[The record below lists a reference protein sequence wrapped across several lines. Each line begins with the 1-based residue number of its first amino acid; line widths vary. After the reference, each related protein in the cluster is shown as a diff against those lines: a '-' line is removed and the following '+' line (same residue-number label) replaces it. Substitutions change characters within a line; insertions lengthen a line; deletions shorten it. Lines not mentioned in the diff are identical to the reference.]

1 MLRATLSAFVFS
13 VALLPCQDKPD
24 EGSTGRVEKRMQAA
38 RERALREGK
47 DLAEIL
53 GSKEGKGDLE
63 GEEMNRLSEMARV
76 AREGMR
82 GAGSFVRFVPSVRPA
97 KLMPGQS
104 GTLFVTATLSGQAVL
119 QAPLAMERLSGERQG
134 LVTLGAM
141 TAHAAEPGRLAAAY
155 LGRPVY
161 DNYVILEVPVTMAP
175 DAEVGSRQKVQ
186 VEWRFDIHD
195 GATAQLVGK
204 FIDGAAIDIE
214 VGQAS
219 DPMVKG
225 GAKPPAEA
233 RGATPPPPTAP
244 AGPAAM
250 VHETSPVKPRVVA
263 GVAPR
268 TVPEGAVSEDP
279 ASSANQPGAPTG
291 SELPP
296 TEAPVGVLPIA
307 VGGGLLLLVIVLL
320 LARKR

>member
-1 MLRATLSAFVFS
+1 MLRATLSAFLFS
-13 VALLPCQDKPD
+13 LALLPCQDKPD
-24 EGSTGRVEKRMQAA
+24 EATGSRVEKRMQAA

-53 GSKEGKGDLE
+53 GAKEGKEDLE
-63 GEEMNRLSEMARV
+63 SEEMNRLSEMARV

-134 LVTLGAM
+134 HVTLGAM

-219 DPMVKG
+219 DPTVKG

-233 RGATPPPPTAP
+233 IAATPSPSAP
-244 AGPAAM
+244 QAGPAAM

-268 TVPEGAVSEDP
+268 AVTEEST
-279 ASSANQPGAPTG
+279 SSSSPP
-291 SELPP
+291 SVDSSSDLPP
-296 TEAPVGVLPIA
+296 TEAPLGVLPIA